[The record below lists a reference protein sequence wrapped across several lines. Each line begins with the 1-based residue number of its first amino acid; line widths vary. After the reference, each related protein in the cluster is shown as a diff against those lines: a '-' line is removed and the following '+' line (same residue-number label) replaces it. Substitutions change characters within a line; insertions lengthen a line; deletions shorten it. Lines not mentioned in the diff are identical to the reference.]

1 MCWSRIPH
9 LPCVTSAW
17 HLDSWKTTLS
27 VRSIFLKNPHT
38 KPIYFMLK
46 IQPLYPSWQNSC
58 SGFPLRNRFP
68 HLLLRDTS
76 WRIFDHVT
84 QVICF
89 QFRVFWLDISR
100 AVLINVYFCVVWYPN
115 VIPEKDRVQNR
126 HAAKRNRRFTGA
138 RGCVTNL
145 NKSQNSEICHA
156 SPCASKSMISLSCVT
171 ILDSVFFWDY
181 IWVSYNTE
189 ININ

>member
-145 NKSQNSEICHA
+145 NKSQKLTRNNRKSWFLNCFCDFWPSILRYLNFYDHI
-156 SPCASKSMISLSCVT
+156 SVSK
-171 ILDSVFFWDY
+171 W
-181 IWVSYNTE
+181 
-189 ININ
+189 